1 MLIVERF
8 FMTYRED
15 EYGRLQSGQARHD
28 LWTSVPLVRTSC
40 LSLASLQF
48 SRERLSLRV
57 VSVSAM
63 VPSQIAQVE
72 SY

>member
-8 FMTYRED
+8 FACSVRED

-48 SRERLSLRV
+48 SRERLSLQV

-63 VPSQIAQVE
+63 VPHKLRK
-72 SY
+72 